1 MFDIKIIT
9 DHISL
14 EEIKDLANGGF
25 DDMVKGVVD
34 IVREVVVLGPELH
47 VDAEQAL
54 LAEGSQQSDVWGFNI
69 YPDEDRSNWVE
80 YDSMINIRP
89 NQNNRS
95 RYVEDENIRKEII
108 RIIEGKIK

>member
-1 MFDIKIIT
+1 MFEIKIVK

-14 EEIKDLANGGF
+14 EDIKDLARGGF

-34 IVREVVVLGPELH
+34 IVREVVVFGPELH

-54 LAEGSQQSDVWGFNI
+54 LADGSQQNDVWGFNI
-69 YPDEDRSNWVE
+69 YPDEDRSNWIE
-80 YDSMINIRP
+80 YDSMVNIRP

-95 RYVEDENIRKEII
+95 RYVEDENVRKKILEIV
-108 RIIEGKIK
+108 EGKIK